1 MILEAQ
7 EPGNPKNRSLNPEH
21 PAPRTRKSPDADA
34 PLGSMLAPKNPRR
47 APSLVRTEE
56 KVVVWERHRQQPSRA
71 KPEALSNGGNEGK
84 WVGYA
89 SITTVYIQDVCE

>member
-7 EPGNPKNRSLNPEH
+7 EPGNPKNRSLDPEP

-56 KVVVWERHRQQPSRA
+56 KVVVWERHREQPSREPGDTSA
-71 KPEALSNGGNEGK
+71 QQWRNFSNLIK
-84 WVGYA
+84 LFP
-89 SITTVYIQDVCE
+89 SFFSLD